1 MHTYIEPMNHA
12 STTSDRTAWVFVI
25 IPTLYVLLALFV
37 FTYPLD
43 PMVESILPVPIFAGL
58 FLLFF
63 GSFLPENSYAKRF
76 RIIGWIV
83 FSFYWATQP
92 QTLYFAEQQ
101 DIFNAFVSIIGI
113 YFLLYIAYH
122 DWLSLRRKEDIDSL
136 RWIAGASALAGLLY
150 FIVDLTPLA
159 QWLINVVSV
168 HSGWLL
174 DLFVDGLTIEP
185 PMISYKDA
193 VIRII
198 FACTA
203 VQSMVLFVGMIL
215 PLPKVPWKRKITGVL
230 ITVLPV
236 YLLNLVRNASIVYLV
251 GIYGPSFFGIAHNY
265 IGKAGSLIALVILLF
280 IVAKIL
286 PEIFDDILGLFDLPK
301 RNGPL
306 EVWFRNQVLGK
317 K

>member
-1 MHTYIEPMNHA
+1 
-12 STTSDRTAWVFVI
+12 
-25 IPTLYVLLALFV
+25 
-37 FTYPLD
+37 
-43 PMVESILPVPIFAGL
+43 
-58 FLLFF
+58 
-63 GSFLPENSYAKRF
+63 
-76 RIIGWIV
+76 
-83 FSFYWATQP
+83 
-92 QTLYFAEQQ
+92 
-101 DIFNAFVSIIGI
+101 
-113 YFLLYIAYH
+113 
-122 DWLSLRRKEDIDSL
+122 
-136 RWIAGASALAGLLY
+136 
-150 FIVDLTPLA
+150 
-159 QWLINVVSV
+159 
-168 HSGWLL
+168 
-174 DLFVDGLTIEP
+174 VDGLTIEP